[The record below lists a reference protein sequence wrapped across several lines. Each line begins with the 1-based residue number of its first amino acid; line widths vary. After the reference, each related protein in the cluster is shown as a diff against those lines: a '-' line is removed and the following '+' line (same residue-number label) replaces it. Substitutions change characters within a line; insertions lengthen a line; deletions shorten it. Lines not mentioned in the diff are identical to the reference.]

1 MSRAESHR
9 NLWLIT
15 WCLAGG
21 LVVVAWRL
29 AYIQLI
35 NPQEPVPFS
44 SNDPEIK
51 RIRPARRGEIRAAD
65 GTVLVQSQLAVVI
78 RADPVRLSPFAT
90 DVARLAAAYL
100 QMPEEDLLDRF
111 QPVYV
116 PYTQELLVTNAGV
129 VSTNRQPVRRLVR
142 SNLVATN
149 VTPETW
155 DHLVAVLQTNRFDVE
170 RRYASL
176 RSNVVEQAQAALQ
189 ATPWWDVPTR
199 WKISR
204 RRSADLKTLTRAWY
218 PVRTNLLECR
228 ASGLYAE
235 YIERRRYPLDHLA
248 AHILGFTTNR
258 TDEGP
263 RRANLPVPL
272 GGAQGI
278 EQRFDQ
284 ALRGK
289 PGILQGRM
297 VAGREY
303 VPLRER
309 DLPAVDGLNVM
320 LTLNVEI
327 QEAVERALDAA
338 VERLNPRAI
347 SAIVVEPATGNVLAL
362 ANRPTFDPNNR
373 NRLLHPGMTNRMA
386 FFKNRAINEPFE
398 PGSTFKILTY
408 AAVLNER
415 LASLGEIIDCHGGRW
430 TVPGTRRVIRDDQ
443 GHYLNRVTLE
453 EAFAKSS
460 NVGAVALGLR
470 VPTNRFVQYIRDFG
484 LLDRTEIECGEQ
496 ELRSWVK
503 QVTVAPG
510 ITNSVTNLVM
520 AFGETAGTI
529 PSWDGWTAQ
538 SLAFGYGLRITP
550 LHTVMMAAA
559 VANGGVLMKP
569 RLVTALK
576 TSDNQLVK
584 EFPVL
589 PGRRVIDATTADRL
603 VTLMEKAVTEGTG
616 RGAELADFE
625 VAGKT
630 GTAKKHMRGEGYTTA
645 HYYGSFVGFFPARRP
660 AVAIVVT
667 VDEPTT
673 AGKAYYG
680 GKAAAP
686 VFQQIAQDVA
696 NVLKLAP
703 TVVPIH
709 SSAAVRTGLAPAAQF
724 AQRP

>member
-1 MSRAESHR
+1 MNRAASHR

-15 WCLAGG
+15 WCMAGG
-21 LVVVAWRL
+21 LVVVALRL

-35 NPQEPVPFS
+35 NPQEPEPSS
-44 SNDPEIK
+44 SNSPEIT

-65 GTVLVQSQLAVVI
+65 GTVLVQSQLAVTI
-78 RADPVRLSPFAT
+78 RADPVRLGAFAPE
-90 DVARLAAAYL
+90 VAQLAAVHL
-100 QMPEEDLLDRF
+100 QIPEADVLARF

-116 PYTQELLVTNAGV
+116 PSTRQLRMTNAGV
-129 VSTNRQPVRRLVR
+129 VTTNRQAVQRLVR

-149 VTPETW
+149 VAPETW
-155 DHLVAVLQTNRFDVE
+155 DRLVAVLQTNRFDVE
-170 RRYASL
+170 QRYASV
-176 RSNVVEQAQAALQ
+176 RSNLVAQAQAALQ
-189 ATPWWDVPTR
+189 AAPWWDLPTR
-199 WKISR
+199 WQLSR
-204 RRSADLKTLTRAWY
+204 RHAAHLKALTRAWY
-218 PVRTNLLECR
+218 PVRTNLVECR
-228 ASGLYAE
+228 DSGLYAE
-235 YIERRRYPLDHLA
+235 YVERRRYPLDHLA
-248 AHILGFTTNR
+248 AHVVGFTTNR
-258 TDEGP
+258 ADERP

-278 EQRFDQ
+278 EQRFDH

-289 PGILQGRM
+289 PGILQGRK

-309 DLPAVDGLNVM
+309 DLPPVDGLNVI

-327 QEAVERALDAA
+327 QEAVERALDEA

-386 FFKNRAINEPFE
+386 QFKNRAINEPFE

-430 TVPGTRRVIRDDQ
+430 TVPGTRRVVRDDQ

-453 EAFAKSS
+453 EAFTKSS
-460 NVGAVALGLR
+460 NVGAVALALR

-484 LLDRTEIECGEQ
+484 LLERTDIECGEQ

-503 QVTVAPG
+503 QVMVAPG
-510 ITNSVTNLVM
+510 ITNSITNQVM
-520 AFGETAGTI
+520 VFGETPGTI
-529 PSWDGWTAQ
+529 PSWDGWTAS

-559 VANGGVLMKP
+559 MANGGVLMKP
-569 RLVTALK
+569 RLVTAL
-576 TSDNQLVK
+576 TTADHQLVK
-584 EFPVL
+584 EFPVV
-589 PGRRVIDATTADRL
+589 PGRRVIDATTADQL
-603 VTLMEKAVTEGTG
+603 VTLMERAVAEGTG

-630 GTAKKHMRGEGYTTA
+630 GTAKKHISGEGYTMA
-645 HYYGSFVGFFPARRP
+645 HYYGSFVGFFPAHRP
-660 AVAIVVT
+660 VVAIVVT

-696 NVLKLAP
+696 NVMKLAP
-703 TVVPIH
+703 TIVPTH
-709 SSAAVRTGLAPAAQF
+709 SPSALRPDLRPTAQLVH
-724 AQRP
+724 RP